1 MRVQA
6 LAIAVAAGIAT
17 QTGAGTFMSLVD
29 PVTLSTNTVEDFES
43 LVGGGAP
50 GTNYDSIISLS
61 GISFGERFDGQG
73 ITDTGGFD
81 VVTGLPTGTLSL
93 VAGAAGQNLH
103 VITAGGSNVLDG
115 LGPAGFPNSSAIG
128 EGAIAILFDADQFEF
143 GLSLAGVGPGSS
155 QVDLAFYNRDGLLI
169 ETMSLSP
176 TSSGAIAFRR
186 DGNIEEIAGVL
197 ITNLDPSG
205 LAIDNV
211 RFNVVIPTPG
221 SLTLLAVAFLAARR
235 RRR

>member
-1 MRVQA
+1 MRVQV
-6 LAIAVAAGIAT
+6 LAIAVAAGVAT
-17 QTGAGTFMSLVD
+17 QAGATGFISEVD
-29 PVTLSTNTVEDFES
+29 PGTLTTNTLEDFES
-43 LVGGGAP
+43 LIGGGAP
-50 GTNYDSIISLS
+50 GTNYDSVISLS

-81 VVTGLPTGTLSL
+81 SVPGLPTGPLTL

-115 LGPAGFPNSSAIG
+115 LGAAGFPNLGAIG
-128 EGAIAILFDADQFEF
+128 EGAIAILFDSDQFEF
-143 GLSLAGVGPGSS
+143 GLTLAGVGPGAS
-155 QVDLAFYNRDGLLI
+155 VVEFDFYARDGSLI
-169 ETMSLSP
+169 ESTSLFP
-176 TSSGAIAFRR
+176 ISSGAIAFRR
-186 DGNIEEIAGVL
+186 AGDVEDIAGVVM
-197 ITNLDPSG
+197 TNLDPSG

-221 SLTLLAVAFLAARR
+221 SLTLLAIAVLAARR